1 MSATEPP
8 GLFFLDTNVF
18 VYSFDSSAP
27 AKQQTARQLVQTA
40 LRGQR
45 GVISTQVVQEFLNLA
60 LRKFRQP
67 MTVSDARDYLRSVLI
82 PLCQHYPSTAFYDRA
97 SVERRDR
104 IFLVRYADRHSGRRS
119 RLRLALF
126 GGLAERSRRK
136 RRHHPESVRVVKS
149 TLALSDHGLFP
160 GYPVLCIISCIAR
173 PER

>member
-97 SVERRDR
+97 LLLKEETGYSWYDTLIVTAAVEAGCASLFSED
-104 IFLVRYADRHSGRRS
+104 LQSGRV
-119 RLRLALF
+119 
-126 GGLAERSRRK
+126 
-136 RRHHPESVRVVKS
+136 VRGV
-149 TLALSDHGLFP
+149 TIRNPF
-160 GYPVLCIISCIAR
+160 VL
-173 PER
+173 

>member
-40 LRGQR
+40 LRSQR

-82 PLCQHYPSTAFYDRA
+82 PLCQHYPSTTFYDRA
-97 SVERRDR
+97 LLLKEETGYSWYDTLIVTAAVEAGCASLFSED
-104 IFLVRYADRHSGRRS
+104 LQSGRV
-119 RLRLALF
+119 
-126 GGLAERSRRK
+126 
-136 RRHHPESVRVVKS
+136 VRGV
-149 TLALSDHGLFP
+149 TIRNPF
-160 GYPVLCIISCIAR
+160 VL
-173 PER
+173 